1 MLYEFQPVEQIARD
15 FQLGVFLW
23 VGLLLFVRVFINFP
37 FSKDLKKLLQ
47 QKKPYQPPFTF
58 ASAIVLGL
66 LILILVLIITFFSY
80 TSSFGRF
87 SSLHAIPTRGISITY
102 FELYPRKERQEFVP
116 IENIKSIE
124 YGQRGKEH
132 DGASSCFIRI
142 VTMAGPNHRS
152 AYRHLSRSQ
161 CHNVQIDVVQTLCQ
175 PGTKPFTRA
184 EIKDGDIFSFCRE

>member
-1 MLYEFQPVEQIARD
+1 MLFEFQSAEKIASD
-15 FQLGVFLW
+15 FQLGIFFW
-23 VGLLLFVRVFINFP
+23 VGLLLLVGVVINFP
-37 FSKDLKKLLQ
+37 FSQDLKKLLQ
-47 QKKPYQPPFTF
+47 QKKQYQPPFTF
-58 ASAIVLGL
+58 ASAIMLGL

-124 YGQRGKEH
+124 YGQRGKEFG
-132 DGASSCFIRI
+132 GASSCFIRI

-152 AYRHLSRSQ
+152 AYRHMSRSQ
-161 CHNVQIDVVQTLCQ
+161 CRNVQIYVVGTLCQ
-175 PGTKPFTRA
+175 PGTKPFTPA